1 MVVTHL
7 AQLAGYADRHY
18 RVMKM
23 VEEGRTKTQ
32 IIPLTHDF
40 QRIEELAAML
50 GTMNESGYQS
60 AKELM
65 DAAAA
70 YKRQITR

>member
-18 RVMKM
+18 RVMKLI
-23 VEEGRTKTQ
+23 EEGRTRTQ
-32 IIPLTHDF
+32 IIPLTQDF

-60 AKELM
+60 AKELI
-65 DAAAA
+65 DAAHQH
-70 YKRQITR
+70 KRAQ